1 MNKRALAGVVIAVL
15 TAINGAS
22 AQERLR
28 ENERFCLETSEGG
41 GRGGGGNGSLM
52 CRYAT
57 FEQCLASKTSQAD
70 RCMLNPRLAGQP
82 IR

>member
-1 MNKRALAGVVIAVL
+1 MNKLAIAGALIAALAAVQ
-15 TAINGAS
+15 GAS

-28 ENERFCLETSEGG
+28 ANERFCLEASGG
-41 GRGGGGNGSLM
+41 GRGGGSGGSFI
-52 CRYAT
+52 CRYETMA
-57 FEQCLASKTSQAD
+57 QCLASKTGQSD

>member
-1 MNKRALAGVVIAVL
+1 MNKLAIAGAVIAVL

-28 ENERFCLETSEGG
+28 ANERFCRTSEGG

-52 CRYAT
+52 CRYAS
-57 FEQCLASKTSQAD
+57 FEQCIASKTSQAD

>member
-15 TAINGAS
+15 TAISGAS
-22 AQERLR
+22 GPGATAGERAFLP
-28 ENERFCLETSEGG
+28 
-41 GRGGGGNGSLM
+41 GNQRRRRRSLM
-52 CRYAT
+52 CRYAS
-57 FEQCLASKTSQAD
+57 FEQCIASKTSQAD